1 MLHQEKKCVIFLFR
15 EINFLKVI
23 NRFLFVLV
31 SDQKRTVNT
40 VSFMYNKDSSTIISV
55 VGHAER
61 LRMIGP
67 LYRNRL
73 VSSSVLNVRGVK
85 NR

>member
-1 MLHQEKKCVIFLFR
+1 MCNISFQGDQYFK
-15 EINFLKVI
+15 
-23 NRFLFVLV
+23 RFLFVLV

-55 VGHAER
+55 VGHAKR

-67 LYRNRL
+67 LLFFILEHLCYN
-73 VSSSVLNVRGVK
+73 SSRQK
-85 NR
+85 

>member
-1 MLHQEKKCVIFLFR
+1 MIHQEKKCVIFLFR
-15 EINFLKVI
+15 EI

-55 VGHAER
+55 VGHAKR

-73 VSSSVLNVRGVK
+73 VSSSVFNVRGVK